1 MTRVLGKPGF
11 CIVTDMARPE
21 AEKLAALRRYPVSII
36 GDGLGRRGVMHAA
49 IKALDQKSVL
59 CGPAVTVEVRAGDN
73 LMIHAALAI
82 AKRGD
87 VLVVN
92 AHGDTDA
99 GLWGGLMTR
108 SAMALGIAGIVID
121 GAVRDRAEII
131 EFGFPTFARGVCP
144 CGGDKEGPGQV
155 NLPTSCGG
163 VPVNPGDA
171 ILGDGDGVIVVP
183 SAMIDEA
190 LAGAALRQ
198 DAEAKRVAE
207 IEKGALHQSWLMSTL
222 RKAGVLG
229 SEESL

>member
-11 CIVTDMARPE
+11 CIVTDIARPY
-21 AEKLAALRRYPVSII
+21 ADKLAALGRYPVSIV

-49 IKALDQKSVL
+49 IKALDQKSIL

-108 SAMALGIAGIVID
+108 SALKLGLAGIVID
-121 GAVRDRAEII
+121 GAIRDRAEIV
-131 EFGFPTFARGVCP
+131 EFGFPTFARGASP

-155 NLPTSCGG
+155 NRPISCGG
-163 VPVNPGDA
+163 VPVNPGDV

-183 SAMIDEA
+183 SAMLDEA
-190 LAGAALRQ
+190 LAGATARH
-198 DAEAKRVAE
+198 DAEARRVSE
-207 IEKGALHQSWLMSTL
+207 IEKGLLHQSWLLSTL

-229 SEESL
+229 ADESL